1 MMQNAAANAP
11 PTTSDGDWVRAPV
24 TISRAA
30 TGMSV
35 SSPSATG
42 RPGRAAYSRSRI
54 MVCDLLATDV
64 IVISLRN
71 HYVNTDEIYG
81 RDVPR
86 RRDARLN
93 DLSGCR
99 SNEFDHG
106 GAETRR
112 ITETGGRAAG

>member
-35 SSPSATG
+35 SSPRATG

-54 MVCDLLATDV
+54 MVCDLLASDF
-64 IVISLRN
+64 ILISVR
-71 HYVNTDEIYG
+71 HHRVNTDEIRG
-81 RDVPR
+81 RDVPGRGMHDLTSWAGCLSKEIRPR
-86 RRDARLN
+86 R
-93 DLSGCR
+93 
-99 SNEFDHG
+99 HG
-106 GAETRR
+106 GT
-112 ITETGGRAAG
+112 